1 MTENVDITSDSSII
15 NIEKLL
21 LTLVGLIQQKSDSKS
36 SLELLTQKEL
46 LSQLNISPNTLK
58 NWENL
63 GLKRLEPPIEGTR
76 CVYYEAKEILRFL
89 AN

>member
-89 AN
+89 AD